1 MRIMSTN
8 GSRRW
13 RQIIAAFAAGMLLI
27 SAAPWSVMAEE
38 TDGAGNAASSSAT
51 GTTEDAAADAPDYFS
66 YTQAHGEQP
75 RAKTP
80 VTLAA
85 GAGTLSESGAERR
98 TEYEGEADVAVLQN
112 GGWIEWAFTVSESA
126 LYTLDLRYIA
136 LPGAGRDLKA
146 GFTLDGEV
154 PFLGASELVLNRVW
168 KDEGEMKQDK
178 QGNDLVPEQVEVFEY
193 RDLLLTDNSGFLSGA
208 FEVYLEAGEHTI
220 RLTNNDDAMGVA
232 SLTLAGKEEFPT
244 YAEVKAE
251 YDAQGYRPV
260 GGAYIEQQA
269 EQTEKKSSQILYPV
283 YDHTE
288 AATVPNDPAKIRRNV
303 IGQSNWSDSGMWV
316 TYQVEAPEDGLYLLS
331 IKYRQNSQLGM
342 STYRNIYVNGEIPF
356 QEFENVSFPFNFNWQ
371 NLTVSDAEGNPC
383 YVYLKKGTNEIRME
397 ATVGKWTDILQEVNA
412 LNAEMNTL
420 YRRIIVVTST
430 SPDTYRDYQLDVEID
445 GLVET
450 LQRLSDSLSS
460 LADTFDKVNGEKSTQ
475 SETLRRVAEQLR
487 SFAED
492 TDEIPSRLG
501 NFRDNIGTIST
512 WLLNNVKQPLEID
525 YFVFRSAEQELPAA
539 RAGFFQG
546 IWFGIRQFLATFSS
560 DYNSM
565 DDWEADEAITVW
577 STDGRDQV
585 QVLKD
590 MITNEFTPQTG
601 ILVNLNV
608 VQTGFIEATLSGL
621 APDVGI
627 GMARGQPVNLA
638 SRGALVDLSR
648 FDTFDEVMARFSKD
662 AAVPYQYD
670 GATYALPVT
679 QLFFMMFYRTDIFE
693 ELDLDVPQTWD
704 EVDDVVAVLQRK
716 NMTMGLPYTTI
727 TAQTAV
733 DTGVGAKDL
742 FSLLLLQYGG
752 TYYNEDQTATALDS
766 RAALDAFKRWT
777 GYYTESGFDL
787 TYDFNTRFRTGE
799 MPLAIQSVGM
809 YSTLQA
815 AAPEIRGQWAMVPVP
830 GIEQED
836 GSIDRS
842 VGASGTAGVI
852 FEKAENKEA
861 CWKFLDWYTST
872 ETQKE
877 FGTRV
882 ENLLGP
888 AARYQTANLE
898 AFNNLPW
905 SDAELENLEFQRG
918 FVQEIQEVPGSY
930 FVSRCLDNAFRD
942 VLYSSKNPRTALES
956 ENENIN
962 RELERKRIELR
973 SRKTRG

>member
-1 MRIMSTN
+1 MRNMSTN
-8 GSRRW
+8 GSKRW
-13 RQIIAAFAAGMLLI
+13 RRILAALAAGMLLV
-27 SAAPWSVMAEE
+27 SAAPWGALAEKADKAGE
-38 TDGAGNAASSSAT
+38 TGRLPEAAEGAAS
-51 GTTEDAAADAPDYFS
+51 DIPDYFG
-66 YTQAHGEQP
+66 YTQVHGEQP
-75 RAKTP
+75 RAKMP
-80 VTLAA
+80 VTLPAKE
-85 GAGTLSESGAERR
+85 GALSENDAERR
-98 TEYEGEADVAVLQN
+98 AEYEGETDVAILQN
-112 GGWIEWAFTVSESA
+112 GGWIEWSFTLSESA

-136 LPGAGRDLKA
+136 LPGTGRDLKA
-146 GFTLDGEV
+146 AFALDGAA
-154 PFLGASELVLNRVW
+154 PFFGASELVLNRVW
-168 KDEGEMKQDK
+168 KDEEKGEMAQDK
-178 QGNDLVPEQVEVFEY
+178 QGNDLIPNQVEVFEY
-193 RDLLLTDNSGFLSGA
+193 QNLLLTDNSGFLSGA

-232 SLTLAGKEEFPT
+232 SLTLAGKEELPS

-251 YDAQGYRPV
+251 YDEMGYRPV
-260 GGAYIEQQA
+260 GGAYVEQQA
-269 EQTEKKSSQILYPV
+269 EKTEKKSSQILYPV

-303 IGQSNWSDSGMWV
+303 IGQSNWSDSGMWI
-316 TYQVEAPEDGLYLLS
+316 TYQVEAPEEGLYLLS

-356 QEFENVSFPFNFNWQ
+356 REFENVSFPFNFNWR
-371 NLTVSDAEGNPC
+371 NMTVSDAEGNPC
-383 YVYLKKGTNEIRME
+383 YVYLRKGTNEIRLE

-412 LNAEMNTL
+412 LNTEMNNL

-445 GLVET
+445 GLVDT

-460 LADTFDKVNGEKSTQ
+460 LADTFDAVNGEKSTQ
-475 SETLRRVAEQLR
+475 SETLRRVAEQLQ

-492 TDEIPSRLG
+492 PDEIPSRLG

-525 YFVFRSAEQELPAA
+525 YFVFRSTDQELPAA
-539 RAGFFQG
+539 KAGFFQSL
-546 IWFGIRQFLATFSS
+546 WFGVRQFLATFSS

-565 DDWEADEAITVW
+565 DDWETDEAITVW

-590 MITNEFTPQTG
+590 LITNEFTPQTG
-601 ILVNLNV
+601 IRVNLNV
-608 VQTGFIEATLSGL
+608 VQTGFIEATLAGL

-638 SRGALVDLSR
+638 CRGALVDLSQ
-648 FDTFDEVMARFSKD
+648 FDTFGEVMARFSED

-679 QLFFMMFYRTDIFE
+679 QLFFMMFYRTDIFG
-693 ELDLDVPQTWD
+693 ELGLAVPQTWD

-716 NMTMGLPYTTI
+716 NMTMGLPYTTV

-766 RAALDAFKRWT
+766 RVALDAFKRWT
-777 GYYTESGFDL
+777 GYYTELGFDL

-815 AAPEIRGQWAMVPVP
+815 AAPEIRGQWAMAPVP
-830 GIEQED
+830 GIERGD
-836 GSIDRS
+836 GSIDCL

-861 CWKFLDWYTST
+861 CWRFLDWYTST

-877 FGTRV
+877 FGARV

-888 AARYQTANLE
+888 AARYQTANIE
-898 AFNNLPW
+898 AFNDLPW
-905 SDAELENLEFQRG
+905 SSAELENLEFQRS
-918 FVQEIQEVPGSY
+918 FVKEIPEVPGSY
-930 FVSRCLDNAFRD
+930 FVARCLDNAFRD
-942 VLYSSKNPRTALES
+942 VLYSSKNPRTALEA

-973 SRKTRG
+973 SRKTR